1 LEDCVGAGCACR
13 GEEGDEL
20 HDDGCVSCRSER
32 ELRIFVRLTIV
43 RKVVTEEEEQS
54 LSLYSRVT
62 TVFVHYRW
70 LDTVVLHPGAITD
83 QPRARP
89 SHNESNL

>member
-1 LEDCVGAGCACR
+1 VWALAALAEARRVMSFMVMDVWLVDLVER
-13 GEEGDEL
+13 
-20 HDDGCVSCRSER
+20 CRS
-32 ELRIFVRLTIV
+32 LLRLTIV

-62 TVFVHYRW
+62 TVFVRYRW

-83 QPRARP
+83 QPPARP